1 MAEKAGYYNDE
12 FDEENIKLPK
22 RAKFRDSE
30 GLPKRVKKLKLKA
43 QHAGRSKPK
52 KTLYSNPAS
61 PSSSL
66 IREAGLSARLLS
78 DEAIQHA
85 ETFFKINI
93 ARFGLNQYD
102 LENWFKGVK
111 GPKQNRVLKRMRG
124 RLFEEVATREF
135 HLIHPNYFVTNP
147 ALTHHILQPI
157 IAVLKPN
164 EISHPD
170 HLVFARYGPVN
181 TLVGFM
187 EDKKTINMQST
198 DKLLQQLDG
207 EWNLWLKLSED
218 HDLQSKFKQE
228 LFRNIPTIAYHVR
241 VASTQEGKIWLVTTK
256 ETAIPINQLPGWVQP
271 TPTSISGEAINRLT
285 ESLVQNSFLPNI
297 VRSQARTV

>member
-1 MAEKAGYYNDE
+1 MAEKAGYYNDK

-111 GPKQNRVLKRMRG
+111 GPKKKKKNKKKRRK
-124 RLFEEVATREF
+124 
-135 HLIHPNYFVTNP
+135 N
-147 ALTHHILQPI
+147 
-157 IAVLKPN
+157 
-164 EISHPD
+164 
-170 HLVFARYGPVN
+170 
-181 TLVGFM
+181 
-187 EDKKTINMQST
+187 
-198 DKLLQQLDG
+198 
-207 EWNLWLKLSED
+207 
-218 HDLQSKFKQE
+218 
-228 LFRNIPTIAYHVR
+228 
-241 VASTQEGKIWLVTTK
+241 
-256 ETAIPINQLPGWVQP
+256 
-271 TPTSISGEAINRLT
+271 
-285 ESLVQNSFLPNI
+285 
-297 VRSQARTV
+297 